1 MLRAILLFNIHKV
14 LSLWEDD
21 SDNNKVAKGVAD
33 LPIVIQRS
41 STVAVKLYIGEWV
54 RMLNMLYENDISKL
68 VSIYAVLVDI
78 THHLLFS

>member
-21 SDNNKVAKGVAD
+21 PDNNKLAKGVAD
-33 LPIVIQRS
+33 LPTVIQHS
-41 STVAVKLYIGEWV
+41 STVAVTLYIGEWV